1 MPSAPMPTD
10 RVSVVIRDPFL
21 RARLRSVAAT
31 RRESVGRAICF
42 LLSGCNAPK
51 AHINLVSV
59 PRNADFSA
67 VGCNA
72 PEVQR

>member
-42 LLSGCNAPK
+42 LLAGCNAPT
-51 AHINLVSV
+51 AHARRVSS
-59 PRNADFSA
+59 PRKADFLA

-72 PEVQR
+72 PEVHR